1 MGGGGGEGGKG
12 ESEPVLRGTP
22 VGHQFLRE
30 CRESFNFSSTRGGGP
45 SCFRIGIVTLL
56 KE

>member
-1 MGGGGGEGGKG
+1 M
-12 ESEPVLRGTP
+12 LRGAP